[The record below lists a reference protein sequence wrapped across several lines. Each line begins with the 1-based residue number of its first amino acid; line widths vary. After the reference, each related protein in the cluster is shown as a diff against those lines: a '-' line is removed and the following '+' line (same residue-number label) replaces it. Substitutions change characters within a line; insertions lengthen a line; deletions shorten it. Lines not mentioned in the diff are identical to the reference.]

1 MSPSPSAA
9 RYRFRPGKTSRINA
23 PKPAPAPRANQP
35 LPPPRQGIM
44 PAAKSFCCTGAAE
57 ADKPIEGAATAT
69 VKLPVT
75 AAVPV
80 TLIAKGFGMQ
90 VTPEGRPVAGQVT
103 FTLPVNPP
111 VGVTVIVEV
120 PLTVTPTGGFTG

>member
-9 RYRFRPGKTSRINA
+9 RYRFRPGNTSRINA

-35 LPPPRQGIM
+35 LPPREGIM

-57 ADKPIEGAATAT
+57 ADKFVEGAATAT

-75 AAVPV
+75 AVVPV
-80 TLIAKGFGMQ
+80 TLIAKGFGEQ
-90 VTPEGRPVAGQVT
+90 VTPAGRPVAGQDGEFRSEEHT
-103 FTLPVNPP
+103 
-111 VGVTVIVEV
+111 
-120 PLTVTPTGGFTG
+120 